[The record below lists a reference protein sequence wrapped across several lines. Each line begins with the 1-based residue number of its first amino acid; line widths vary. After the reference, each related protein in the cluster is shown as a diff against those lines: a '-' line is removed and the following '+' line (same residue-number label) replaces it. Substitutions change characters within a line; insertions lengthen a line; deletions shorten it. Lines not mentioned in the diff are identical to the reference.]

1 MSGEGGVTEERP
13 APAPVAAAAAAA
25 PSATPQAM
33 DAAQLINALR
43 ELRGMAQDATYW
55 QRLCLCLLPL
65 CRARSAQIV
74 RVVDG
79 PAWQMLASSAPDAT
93 SPDDVAARLQELG
106 PRALAQGHAYAPGA
120 AGWLNAAVRLV
131 DPAGLTLAVLEISAR
146 ERSAIGELLL
156 RVQLIADL
164 PASGSTSGASAGT
177 PGGNDLAELL
187 DLVARVMGEGEFG
200 AASLTLVNLL
210 ATTLG
215 CDQVVLA
222 SNEDGY
228 ARVQAISH
236 IDRFERKAENVQL
249 LEAAIEEACDQQTDL
264 VHPAAADAPGT
275 GAVLLAHDRLARML
289 GYGQLA
295 TLLAPG
301 ETPGPLPLALLL
313 ARREGAF
320 DPVRLQQ
327 VSVALHLLQPW
338 FTNLRQRSG
347 WWGERAWAATRR
359 HAADW
364 LSPKRPG
371 RKLLVAL
378 ALLALLGVSLGT
390 WPYRIDA
397 SGELAT
403 DAVQVISA
411 PFDGYMSQ
419 VHANLGDTV
428 QSGAVLAQ
436 LDTRELT
443 LQAADLQ
450 SEVRRY
456 DAEADRARAQ
466 GQMADMQIAVARTQ
480 QSRARMERVMFQLG
494 QSQVHAPFT
503 GVVVEGERKELA
515 GVPVRQGDKLFRLAR
530 IEGLYAVIQLS
541 ERDVHDLP
549 ANATGQLRLLSQP
562 DRPIGFAVDRLVPI
576 ARVKG
581 SQGGQFLLKARL
593 DVASEAW
600 WRPGMT
606 GLAQIDVGER
616 RILWIWTH
624 HLVDRVRLALWW

>member
-1 MSGEGGVTEERP
+1 MSAVDDMSTVAERRP
-13 APAPVAAAAAAA
+13 TAAPAASPPVD
-25 PSATPQAM
+25 AT
-33 DAAQLINALR
+33 QLLAALR
-43 ELRGMAQDATYW
+43 ELRGMTQDETYW

-65 CRARSAQIV
+65 CRARSAQVV
-74 RVVDG
+74 RKVDG
-79 PAWQMLASSAPDAT
+79 SGWQMLASTTAE
-93 SPDDVAARLQELG
+93 SPPPEDVAARLHELA

-131 DPAGLTLAVLEISAR
+131 DPAGITLALLEISAR

-164 PASGSTSGASAGT
+164 PASVTAT
-177 PGGNDLAELL
+177 PGAAGAPGGKDLAELL

-200 AASLTLVNLL
+200 AAGLALVNLL
-210 ATTLG
+210 AASLG

-228 ARVQAISH
+228 AQVLAISH

-249 LEAAIEEACDQQTDL
+249 LEAAIEEANDQQVDL
-264 VHPAAADAPGT
+264 VHPAPA
-275 GAVLLAHDRLARML
+275 GAGSVMLAHDRLARML
-289 GYGQLA
+289 GYGHLA

-301 ETPGPLPLALLL
+301 ETAGALPLTLLL
-313 ARREGAF
+313 ARREGGF
-320 DPVRLQQ
+320 DSTQLQH

-338 FTNLRQRSG
+338 LTNLHERSG
-347 WWGERAWAATRR
+347 WWGERAWTHTRR
-359 HAADW
+359 RVAEW

-371 RKLLVAL
+371 RKLLVVA
-378 ALLALLGVSLGT
+378 ALLALAGVSFGT

-403 DAVQVISA
+403 DAVQLISA
-411 PFDGYMSQ
+411 PFDGYMGQ
-419 VHANLGDTV
+419 VHVSLGDTV
-428 QSGAVLAQ
+428 QGGAALAQ
-436 LDTRELT
+436 LDTRELA

-450 SEVRRY
+450 SEMRRY
-456 DAEADRARAQ
+456 EAEADRARAL
-466 GQMADMQIAVARTQ
+466 GQIAEMQIAVARMQ
-480 QSRARMERVMFQLG
+480 QSRARMERVKFQLA
-494 QSQVHAPFT
+494 QAQVNAPFT

-530 IEGLYAVIQLS
+530 TEGLYAVIQVS

-549 ANATGQLRLLSQP
+549 DNATGQLRLLSQP
-562 DRPIGFAVDRLVPI
+562 DRPIGFSVDRLVPI

-593 DVASEAW
+593 DVAAEAW

-606 GLAQIDVGER
+606 GLAQIEVGER

-624 HLVDRVRLALWW
+624 QLVDRVRLALWW

>member
-1 MSGEGGVTEERP
+1 MSGTGGVSDERP
-13 APAPVAAAAAAA
+13 TAAVAAVAAAAPAAS
-25 PSATPQAM
+25 PPI
-33 DAAQLINALR
+33 DAAQLITALR
-43 ELRGMAQDATYW
+43 ELRGMAQDAAYW

-65 CRARSAQIV
+65 CRARSAQVV
-74 RVVDG
+74 RRVDG
-79 PAWQMLASSAPDAT
+79 PGWQLLASSAADTTAPE
-93 SPDDVAARLQELG
+93 DVATRLQELA

-131 DPAGLTLAVLEISAR
+131 DPAGTTLALLEISAR

-164 PASGSTSGASAGT
+164 PASATAASGGAAT
-177 PGGNDLAELL
+177 APGGKDLAELL

-200 AASLTLVNLL
+200 AASLALVNLL
-210 ATTLG
+210 AASLG

-222 SNEDGY
+222 SSEDGY
-228 ARVQAISH
+228 ARVLAISH

-249 LEAAIEEACDQQTDL
+249 LEAAIEEANDQQVDL
-264 VHPAAADAPGT
+264 VHPAPA
-275 GAVLLAHDRLARML
+275 GAGSVMLAHDRLARML
-289 GYGQLA
+289 GYGHLA

-301 ETPGPLPLALLL
+301 ETPGPLPLTLLL
-313 ARREGAF
+313 ARRDGGF
-320 DPVRLQQ
+320 DPARLQQ

-338 FTNLRQRSG
+338 FTNLRERSG
-347 WWGERAWAATRR
+347 WWGERAWAGTRR
-359 HAADW
+359 RAADW

-371 RKLLVAL
+371 RKLLAAA
-378 ALLALLGVSLGT
+378 ALLALIGVSFGT

-403 DAVQVISA
+403 DAVQLISA

-419 VHANLGDTV
+419 VHVSLGDTV
-428 QSGAVLAQ
+428 QSGAVLAR

-450 SEVRRY
+450 SEMRRY
-456 DAEADRARAQ
+456 EAEADRARAL
-466 GQMADMQIAVARTQ
+466 GQIAEMQIAVARMQ
-480 QSRARMERVMFQLG
+480 QSRARMERVLFQLG
-494 QSQVHAPFT
+494 QAQVNAPFT

-530 IEGLYAVIQLS
+530 IEGLYAVIQVS

-593 DVASEAW
+593 DVAAESW

-606 GLAQIDVGER
+606 GLAQIEVGER